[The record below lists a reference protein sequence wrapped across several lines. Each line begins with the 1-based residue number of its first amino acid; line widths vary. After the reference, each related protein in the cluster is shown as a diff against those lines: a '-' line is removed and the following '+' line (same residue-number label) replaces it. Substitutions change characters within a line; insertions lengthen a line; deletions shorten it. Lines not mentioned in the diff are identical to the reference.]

1 MTPKKKQKTA
11 AASSEENTETD
22 VEENENTVPKTPK
35 SAKKGGRGAQAR
47 ALPDGFKVEVKKTEK
62 KEWKEYRGPDGK
74 RYTSI
79 AEIYRKLGLE
89 EDSGAGTGT
98 GSPAPS
104 GGGGSSGKK
113 VDSAERAEVAGVVT
127 EVIDTWNIET
137 GDGVL
142 KKNKNKFYSSPGL
155 PTLPKTDKHFS
166 DVKSKTKS
174 TKSTKEVIEPE
185 PQVETAT
192 ENNHNETIGTVSDK
206 KKKKKKKNKDND
218 KTV

>member
-35 SAKKGGRGAQAR
+35 SAKKGGRGALAR

-89 EDSGAGTGT
+89 EDSGAGAGT
-98 GSPAPS
+98 SSPAPS
-104 GGGGSSGKK
+104 GSGGSPYRRVRGQ
-113 VDSAERAEVAGVVT
+113 RAGLLYLPGEPREVLHVGLPGIHGVV
-127 EVIDTWNIET
+127 
-137 GDGVL
+137 
-142 KKNKNKFYSSPGL
+142 
-155 PTLPKTDKHFS
+155 
-166 DVKSKTKS
+166 
-174 TKSTKEVIEPE
+174 
-185 PQVETAT
+185 A
-192 ENNHNETIGTVSDK
+192 
-206 KKKKKKKNKDND
+206 
-218 KTV
+218 